1 MISKVKCRPRRSVQ
15 WKVEMWGLSGPHF
28 WVSNFNMLYF
38 GHFAYNRFINCRSPP
53 LLLPNTIPLHEYS
66 STVTCTYDLSVKLIS
81 SVVLPVLHSPL
92 PNNEGSHFLRT
103 WCKPPENSDVFTKVL
118 HSACPVYNP
127 LLRICQKME
136 YPCLTVCQ
144 LSHSYYSDF
153 KSLSIFLPHSTKD
166 GFYQY
171 QQPKMNNTSPPSHP
185 RNFIL
190 QTVNI
195 S

>member
-127 LLRICQKME
+127 LLRICHLGFRMVASAPAL
-136 YPCLTVCQ
+136 YLLTSGLVRTFSLDLKLYQ
-144 LSHSYYSDF
+144 ENGIPLPYSLPA
-153 KSLSIFLPHSTKD
+153 KSLLLFRL
-166 GFYQY
+166 
-171 QQPKMNNTSPPSHP
+171 
-185 RNFIL
+185 
-190 QTVNI
+190 
-195 S
+195 